1 LRHSDIDT
9 FCVATIEEGVNL
21 RRTVAK
27 KAKILILG
35 YVDEEYF
42 KDIIEI
48 INTIHIYNNLA
59 FKFNKYLKHLGIKYD
74 ICLKID
80 TGMNRLGFKDNFDIS
95 DFLSQF
101 RNLNPV
107 IVMSHLSSSDTDE
120 AYTNLQIDR
129 FKTISDKIKQVIPE
143 VKTSLFNSQAI
154 VSFNNT
160 FDITR
165 PGIMSY
171 GYISSNNDIGIK
183 PVMKIFSRI
192 VHIKQLDKNEFVS
205 YSKKYNTYRKT
216 RVGVLPIGYADGY
229 NRLLS
234 NKGYVYIG
242 NYRCPVIGTVCM
254 DMIMI
259 DITDVPEGILDS
271 EVEILGDNVRADEL
285 AKIINT
291 ISYEILTNISNRI
304 PRIYVGKD
312 E

>member
-1 LRHSDIDT
+1 
-9 FCVATIEEGVNL
+9 
-21 RRTVAK
+21 
-27 KAKILILG
+27 
-35 YVDEEYF
+35 
-42 KDIIEI
+42 
-48 INTIHIYNNLA
+48 
-59 FKFNKYLKHLGIKYD
+59 
-74 ICLKID
+74 
-80 TGMNRLGFKDNFDIS
+80 
-95 DFLSQF
+95 
-101 RNLNPV
+101 
-107 IVMSHLSSSDTDE
+107 MSHLSSSDTDE

-205 YSKKYNTYRKT
+205 YSKKYKTYRKT

-271 EVEILGDNVRADEL
+271 EVGN
-285 AKIINT
+285 
-291 ISYEILTNISNRI
+291 S
-304 PRIYVGKD
+304 GG
-312 E
+312 